1 MSASDDREGRLLLMP
16 LAEESAPPSRL
27 DPAALLAAGRRRVR
41 RRRRAAIGGAGAV
54 SLAALVT
61 VPLLWLGSPTGPA
74 PVEPAPPAPPVPA
87 SCAAARLPVP
97 AGATESEVLG
107 GEPSGRYLVGRA
119 EAGDRLWALLWDR
132 GRMTVLD
139 PPVDFVDRLVV
150 NSAGVVAGRG
160 GADGGAVSWVYE
172 HGAYRTLDGPG
183 GRHEGVVAINSRG
196 DVLGGG
202 PEARAAAAIPR
213 TGADDRAV
221 VWLAADRRPR
231 ELAAPAGADAVAYDI
246 DDEGT
251 VVGVLEYRGSA
262 GRLGMRAVAWDPAGT
277 IRELPVPRG
286 AVPSGATAV
295 RDGWILGWYAPADDP
310 NGDRTPV
317 LRWTGAGGP
326 EPIAGIDRGYGIN
339 AHGWVVG
346 GLRTPEGFV
355 AALVAGDRVVPLPFA
370 AGTRATKWE
379 FSRGEFAISDD
390 GRSLAGVLP
399 GEGTQLPVAV
409 RWECR

>member
-1 MSASDDREGRLLLMP
+1 MSESDDREGRLLLMP
-16 LAEESAPPSRL
+16 LAEGSAPPSRL

-41 RRRRAAIGGAGAV
+41 RRRLATIGGAGAV

-61 VPLLWLGSPTGPA
+61 VPLLWSGSTTGPA

-119 EAGDRLWALLWDR
+119 EAGDRVWALLWDR

-139 PPVDFVDRLVV
+139 PPVDRIDRLVV

-160 GADGGAVSWVYE
+160 GAAGGVVSWVYE

-202 PEARAAAAIPR
+202 PEARLATAAIPR
-213 TGADDRAV
+213 TGPYDQPV
-221 VWLAADRRPR
+221 VWPAADRRPR
-231 ELAAPAGADAVAYDI
+231 ELPAPGADATAYDI
-246 DDEGT
+246 DDDGT

-295 RDGWILGWYAPADDP
+295 RDGRILGWYSPADDP

-326 EPIAGIDRGYGIN
+326 EPMAGIDRGYEIN

-346 GLRTPEGFV
+346 GLRTPEGFA
-355 AALVAGDRVVPLPFA
+355 AALAAGDRIVPLPFA

-379 FSRGEFAISDD
+379 FSRGAFAVSDD

-399 GEGTQLPVAV
+399 GERTQQPVAV
-409 RWECR
+409 RWSCR